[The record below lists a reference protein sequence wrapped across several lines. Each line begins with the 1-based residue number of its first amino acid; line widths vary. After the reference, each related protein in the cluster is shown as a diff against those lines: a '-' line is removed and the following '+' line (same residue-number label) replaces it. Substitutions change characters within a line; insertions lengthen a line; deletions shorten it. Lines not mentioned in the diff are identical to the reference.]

1 MKKLTW
7 FLVFVLLMRVVVEAQ
22 DPPQPPP
29 NFLFILADD
38 LGWSDLGCYGNTFH
52 ETPYIDRLAQQGMR
66 FTNAYAASPVC
77 SPTRASIQ
85 TGLYPARIGMN
96 MIINPHRRPWA
107 ELSPPN
113 NRWNLP
119 DNTPTLA
126 EALLPSGYV
135 STLIGKWNL
144 GYDNPD
150 MPVDRGYQAPPHEGL
165 DSLNERYREA
175 VVSFA
180 QENSNKGT
188 GKITQLAVKFLE
200 EHRDTPF
207 LCFVSYHSVH
217 IPMEAR
223 ASSIQKF
230 AEKKKTQTTNIHP
243 KYAAMVADTDESV
256 GLLLQVLD
264 SLKLSDNTLVVFFS
278 DNGGLIQVY
287 HQCGPII
294 TTNAPLRG
302 EKGTLYEGGIRV
314 PMIVRWPGQIPAGAL
329 CDEPVISQDF
339 FPTLLELSGARTE
352 QRSDAKS
359 LVPLLTQ
366 RGGFQRSALYWHYPA
381 YHHSTPAAAI
391 RVGDYKLIEFF
402 ETGEIELYYLKEDI
416 SEQQNIATQV
426 PEVVQELRKKLAD
439 WQQEIKAGMPAPNP
453 NYNLSKAYIWG
464 ERPEKPWLAV
474 NTRPLPMQ
482 EKCQLL
488 DEDEEILNQETI
500 E

>member
-1 MKKLTW
+1 MKKLFW
-7 FLVFVLLMRVVVEAQ
+7 FLAFVLLVIGVVEAQ
-22 DPPQPPP
+22 DTPQRSP

-52 ETPYIDRLAQQGMR
+52 ETPHMDRLAQQGMR

-96 MIINPHRRPWA
+96 MIVNPHRRPWA
-107 ELSPPN
+107 QLLPPD

-119 DNTPTLA
+119 DNTPTIA

-144 GYDNPD
+144 GYDRPD
-150 MPVDRGYQAPPHEGL
+150 MPVDRGYQAPPSKGL

-175 VVSFA
+175 MVSFA
-180 QENSNKGT
+180 RETPNKGT
-188 GKITQLAVKFLE
+188 GKITQQAVKFLE
-200 EHRDTPF
+200 EHQDTPF

-223 ASSIQKF
+223 ASSVQKF
-230 AEKKKTQTTNIHP
+230 AEKKKTQTTDIHP

-264 SLKLSDNTLVVFFS
+264 SLKLSDNTVVVFFS
-278 DNGGLIQVY
+278 YNGGLIQVY

-314 PMIVRWPGQIPAGAL
+314 PMIVRWPGQIPAGSL

-339 FPTLLELSGARTE
+339 FPTLLERSGAGTE
-352 QRSDAKS
+352 PTGDAES
-359 LVPLLTQ
+359 LVPLFTQ
-366 RGGFQRSALYWHYPA
+366 RGDFQRSALYWHHPA

-391 RVGDYKLIEFF
+391 RAGDYKLIEFF
-402 ETGEIELYYLKEDI
+402 ETGELVLYNLKEDI
-416 SEQQNIATQV
+416 SEQQNIAAQV
-426 PEVVQELRKKLAD
+426 PEVAQTLRQQLTDWRQEVR
-439 WQQEIKAGMPAPNP
+439 AGMPTPNP
-453 NYNLSKAYIWG
+453 NYNPSKAYIWG
-464 ERPEKPWLAV
+464 ERPAKPWQTIS
-474 NTRPLPMQ
+474 NRPLPMQ
-482 EKCQLL
+482 EKCTLL
-488 DEDEEILNQETI
+488 DEDGEMIN
-500 E
+500 